1 MKRKY
6 NKEYYQRMKRRA
18 RDTALCWQEKFR
30 DSSMSWGELAEA
42 QDYFEKLGKRYG
54 LLAEFRENGLC

>member
-1 MKRKY
+1 MKETR
-6 NKEYYQRMKRRA
+6 KEYYVRMKRRA
-18 RDTALCWQEKFR
+18 RNTAICWQEKFR